1 MENEHRVDNN
11 QAAYYPSVC
20 ANRFALYILKYIQF
34 YCKLLNASFP
44 QRWLAIRLEFI
55 GNLIIFFAA
64 LFAVIERNA
73 SSDGIDPGLAGLSIS
88 YALQVM
94 CDVIENIELFCIV
107 GSDYSVTQLDSSYDQ

>member
-1 MENEHRVDNN
+1 MNCIRLPNVL
-11 QAAYYPSVC
+11 
-20 ANRFALYILKYIQF
+20 F
-34 YCKLLNASFP
+34 LL
-44 QRWLAIRLEFI
+44 RWLAIRLQFI

-94 CDVIENIELFCIV
+94 CDVLEKHRIILYGVIRLLKLST
-107 GSDYSVTQLDSSYDQ
+107 G